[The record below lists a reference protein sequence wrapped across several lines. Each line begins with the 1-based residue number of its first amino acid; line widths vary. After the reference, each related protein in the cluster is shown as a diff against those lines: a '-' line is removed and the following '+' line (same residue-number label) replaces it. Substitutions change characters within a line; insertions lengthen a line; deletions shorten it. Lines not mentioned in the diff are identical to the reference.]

1 MRELLQSS
9 APGVGAPFLLVGRP
23 TNIPLNT
30 IVCECGVQE
39 THPGSFSTTREL
51 GLFFA
56 VPAIRPYPVRETK
69 KKTSASPYSL
79 LWGRGSALVEG

>member
-69 KKTSASPYSL
+69 KKN
-79 LWGRGSALVEG
+79 